1 MNIFSKFRSVTII
14 VALFLFVVQQN
25 IPKAQ
30 QTSNVDVN
38 LVLAIDCSYSVNV
51 QEYALQMAG
60 MAAAFINPTI
70 IKAIE
75 SGPYGAIGVTVV
87 QWSHRDSQII
97 VVPWTRVSNAQD
109 ALILAAMIAGTKR
122 QTSKGAT
129 SISAMLSFAQRQ
141 LDVSPF
147 QATRNVIDVVADGE
161 NNDGERV
168 EFVRDR
174 VTARGTTINSLA
186 IQNEV
191 SYLYYYMRNRVI
203 GGNFAF
209 VEKAASYGD
218 FARAIYRKL
227 LREIQGVP
235 VS

>member
-1 MNIFSKFRSVTII
+1 MKKFYKFRSVTII
-14 VALFLFVVQQN
+14 VALFLLIIPQN
-25 IPKAQ
+25 ILKAQ
-30 QTSNVDVN
+30 QASNVDIN

-60 MAAAFINPTI
+60 MAAAFIDPTI

-75 SGPYGAIGVTVV
+75 SGLHGAIGVTIV
-87 QWSHRDSQII
+87 QWSHRYSQVV
-97 VVPWTRVSNAQD
+97 VVPWMKISNARE
-109 ALILAAMIAGTKR
+109 ALDLATLIARTQR

-129 SISAMLSFAQRQ
+129 SISGLLKFSQV
-141 LDVSPF
+141 LLGTSPYK
-147 QATRNVIDVVADGE
+147 ASRNVIDVVADGE

-168 EFVRDR
+168 ERVRDR
-174 VTARGTTINSLA
+174 LNANGITINGLA

-203 GGNFAF
+203 GGEFAF
-209 VEKAASYGD
+209 VEQTANYRD
-218 FARAIYRKL
+218 FGRAIHRKL

>member
-1 MNIFSKFRSVTII
+1 MNNVIKFRSVTFI
-14 VALFLFVVQQN
+14 VALFLFLVPQN
-25 IPKAQ
+25 ISKAQ
-30 QTSNVDVN
+30 QASNVDIN

-60 MAAAFINPTI
+60 MASAFINPTI
-70 IKAIE
+70 IRAIE
-75 SGPYGAIGVTVV
+75 SGLYGAIGVTVV

-97 VVPWTRVSNAQD
+97 VVPWTRVSNAQE
-109 ALILAAMIAGTKR
+109 ALILAAMIARTQR

-129 SISAMLSFAQRQ
+129 SISAMLNFAQRQ
-141 LDVSPF
+141 LDASPF

-168 EFVRDR
+168 ELVRDR
-174 VTARGTTINSLA
+174 VIARGTTINSLA

-191 SYLYYYMRNRVI
+191 SYLFHYMQNRVI
-203 GGNFAF
+203 GGNYAF
-209 VEKAASYGD
+209 VEQAASYGD

-227 LREIQGVP
+227 LREIQSIP

>member
-1 MNIFSKFRSVTII
+1 MNIFIKFRSVTII
-14 VALFLFVVQQN
+14 VALFLFVLPQS

-30 QTSNVDVN
+30 QASNVDIN
-38 LVLAIDCSYSVNV
+38 LVLAVDCSYSVNV

-60 MAAAFINPTI
+60 MAAAFINPVI
-70 IKAIE
+70 VQAIE
-75 SGPYGAIGVTVV
+75 NGAYGAIGVTVV

-97 VVPWTRVSNAQD
+97 VVPWTRVSNAQE
-109 ALILAAMIAGTKR
+109 ALILAAMIARTQR

-129 SISAMLSFAQRQ
+129 SISAMLNFAQRQ
-141 LDVSPF
+141 IDASPF

-168 EFVRDR
+168 ELVRDR

-191 SYLYYYMRNRVI
+191 SYLFYYMQNRVI
-203 GGNFAF
+203 GGNYAF
-209 VEKAASYGD
+209 VERAASYRD

-227 LREIQGVP
+227 LREIQNVP

>member
-1 MNIFSKFRSVTII
+1 MKILGNRVLIGLIALLLLII
-14 VALFLFVVQQN
+14 PASLPQ
-25 IPKAQ
+25 AQ
-30 QTSNVDVN
+30 QSNRVDLN
-38 LVLAIDCSYSVNV
+38 LVLAIDCSYSVNT

-60 MAAAFINPTI
+60 MAAAFIDPTI
-70 IKAIE
+70 IKAIK

-97 VVPWTRVSNAQD
+97 VVPWTQISNVQE
-109 ALILAAMIAGTKR
+109 ALSLASMIARTQR

-129 SISAMLSFAQRQ
+129 SISAMLNIAQRQ
-141 LDVSPF
+141 LDASPF
-147 QATRNVIDVVADGE
+147 QAARNVIDVVADGE

-168 EFVRDR
+168 ELVRDR
-174 VTARGTTINSLA
+174 VTARGTTINGLA

-191 SYLYYYMRNRVI
+191 TYLEHYMRNRVI

-209 VEKAASYGD
+209 VERAASYED
-218 FARAIYRKL
+218 FARAIHRKL
-227 LREIQGVP
+227 LREIQNVP